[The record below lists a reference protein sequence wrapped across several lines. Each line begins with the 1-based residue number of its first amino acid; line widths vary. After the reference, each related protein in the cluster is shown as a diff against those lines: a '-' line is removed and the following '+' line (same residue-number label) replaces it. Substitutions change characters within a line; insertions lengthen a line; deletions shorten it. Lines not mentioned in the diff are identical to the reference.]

1 MKKKHPVIK
10 YHFLVSIFLVLS
22 GLSHAGEFRLV
33 SMDKVSSYSLN
44 ADGLGDVCKDYV
56 KNLNYFKDEPPMV
69 CERKLHAEMT
79 DFSRPDWKMLD
90 IKKHA
95 YLAYEISDLRARRQA
110 LHMKEGSLDK
120 LIDDNRIRTQ
130 QWISGGVLLMQLS
143 YFDFDGI
150 GEKNWVLKWEFKV
163 GPEDCKSEM
172 AYMQQGT
179 GTLFILQKKNEKWE
193 IDEVQ
198 SQGLTYTSS
207 KIFLYKGHAFSD
219 KWMGGDPIAKTAYI
233 DVSRINYNE
242 NTEQYFSESICRID
256 YKE

>member
-10 YHFLVSIFLVLS
+10 YHFLISIFLVLS

-56 KNLNYFKDEPPMV
+56 KNLNYFKDEPPMI

-90 IKKHA
+90 IKEHE
-95 YLAYEISDLRARRQA
+95 YLAYEISDLRARRRA
-110 LHMKEGSLDK
+110 PYMKEGSLDK
-120 LIDDNRIRTQ
+120 LIYDNRKQTEKTIRKGT
-130 QWISGGVLLMQLS
+130 LRLQLD
-143 YFDFDGI
+143 YFDIDNSGN
-150 GEKNWVLKWEFKV
+150 KDWVLKWDHKV
-163 GPEDCKSEM
+163 SSDYCKTVR
-172 AYMQQGT
+172 AYKLPGT
-179 GTLFILQKKNEKWE
+179 GALFILQKKNEKWK

-198 SQGLTYTSS
+198 SQGLTNTSS
-207 KIFLYKGHAFSD
+207 KIFLYKGHAFAD
-219 KWMGGDPIAKTAYI
+219 LWQGNPMVKTATI
-233 DVSRINYNE
+233 GVSRINYHE
-242 NTEQYFSESICRID
+242 NTDQPFGQFICQID